1 MYAHAPLTARQ
12 DAQAQAAI
20 GRAWDTLT
28 PLESA
33 LLLGDFIRETYG
45 ETVTAVA
52 VNKIIIDRLTV
63 LAANGLTDL

>member
-12 DAQAQAAI
+12 DAHAQAAI

-45 ETVTAVA
+45 EMLETATVNRLIV
-52 VNKIIIDRLTV
+52 DRLTI